1 MQGCSKLLDPFQKC
15 CLRYCALTSPC
26 IRRAHG
32 SKRVGGPKAADA
44 PEIFV
49 VLVGKLVVV
58 LIAGTVLSRAILFS
72 PPKDMPLPIFMFLG
86 SSVYRAEEGAQELR
100 DRPSR
105 EFSSLASSIPQ
116 G

>member
-1 MQGCSKLLDPFQKC
+1 MLM
-15 CLRYCALTSPC
+15 
-26 IRRAHG
+26 
-32 SKRVGGPKAADA
+32 AAREWAPLKPPDA

-58 LIAGTVLSRAILFS
+58 PIAGTVLSRAILFS

-86 SSVYRAEEGAQELR
+86 SSVGRAEEGAVAT
-100 DRPSR
+100 RPALKGVY
-105 EFSSLASSIPQ
+105 SLASSIPQ